1 MAKPEN
7 MQIVPEITS
16 KELSNKRAK
25 KEDFVLLDVRE
36 EDERKLS
43 RIGNDLFI
51 PMSVLSGRFKELPKN
66 KEIIIY
72 CRSGVR
78 SYNVAA
84 FLIRNGFNAVSLKG
98 GIDNWQK
105 K

>member
-1 MAKPEN
+1 MNKILLIYKVFFWEKMSVLRIIEINLRSKLIKKGVEKIFGGIKMAKPEN

-51 PMSVLSGRFKELPKN
+51 PMSVLSGRFK
-66 KEIIIY
+66 
-72 CRSGVR
+72 
-78 SYNVAA
+78 
-84 FLIRNGFNAVSLKG
+84 
-98 GIDNWQK
+98 
-105 K
+105 